1 MAFERAKRDVRLRC
15 VGFKKNDKT
24 SLLLWQKLA
33 DRIQARLPENG
44 RILIDSW
51 VLVAGRWFAKAGAG
65 WRACGRPYLTDS
77 GSGALQSMSI
87 LRTRSRQLH
96 RPSSSLLLPFT
107 TVASYYRPVR
117 LSSIDCCR
125 FLTSLRVYCRLIAR
139 VATFLSKGKELAHK
153 VQGKQERD
161 EHTRPARN

>member
-51 VLVAGRWFAKAGAG
+51 VLVAG
-65 WRACGRPYLTDS
+65 
-77 GSGALQSMSI
+77 
-87 LRTRSRQLH
+87 
-96 RPSSSLLLPFT
+96 
-107 TVASYYRPVR
+107 
-117 LSSIDCCR
+117 
-125 FLTSLRVYCRLIAR
+125 
-139 VATFLSKGKELAHK
+139 
-153 VQGKQERD
+153 
-161 EHTRPARN
+161 